1 MEKEYDFIVFYDGD
15 CGFCNTSVQ
24 FVLNHEKSD
33 KVYFSAI
40 QSDFTKTFFE
50 SKGYVQ
56 PDLTTFYYYK
66 EGILYSKSTAA
77 LKLTAVLRFP
87 YTLFQFFLIL
97 PAFLRNGVYSFVS
110 KRRLSFVKGFCVVPS
125 IENRKRFI
133 N

>member
-1 MEKEYDFIVFYDGD
+1 MEKEFDFVVFYDGD
-15 CGFCNTSVQ
+15 CGLCNTSVQ

-33 KVYFSAI
+33 KIYFSAI

-50 SKGYVQ
+50 SKGYDQ

-66 EGILYSKSTAA
+66 KGILYTKSTAA
-77 LKLTAVLRFP
+77 LKLTAQLKIPFP
-87 YTLFQFFLIL
+87 LLQFFLIV
-97 PAFLRNGVYSFVS
+97 PPFLRNVVYSFIS
-110 KRRLSFVKGFCVVPS
+110 KRRLSIVKGFCVVPS